1 MTRIAL
7 PQTWFWLFAAYLL
20 FGMHFFMHNPGGSGF
35 YLPFNMVGWIFVSLL
50 IAVGLW
56 QMTHNQRVRFSR
68 FHALCW
74 LVLGL
79 LFVPLLYP
87 NNTFADHAL
96 PRLAG
101 AAGGLLL
108 YFSLLQCR
116 FDLQQRRRLLYLLLA
131 GVSLEILLGLMQYY
145 LLEPGNGMGYNT
157 SVNRPYGIFQQPNV
171 MASFMATGLMLAC
184 YLGLDDKAH
193 RRDRL
198 FWLWLTTVL
207 FSTPLLLVLLQSR
220 TGQLAGVLGLL
231 LMLPLAW
238 QTNKKRL
245 FIGLGLVL
253 AGIVTALYSQSLSEG
268 VQRGI
273 EAYAN
278 PGYRKGYWQQGL
290 AMIQASPLFGFGYG
304 DFERQFM
311 EFYNASRVAEGRLPP
326 MEPNLAHPHNELL
339 LWGIEG
345 GLLPVLAILLA
356 VAGFIRLL
364 SKAPWRHGLALAA
377 LVWPIALHSQ
387 TEYPFYHS
395 LAHWVTLLV
404 LLYWVDTRLEQP
416 LERQFRPWLL
426 ARFTAVLLPALVIP
440 FMLSGLQTA
449 HVVTQY
455 ERGGYKEPE
464 LLLSASNPM
473 AWLTRLEFN
482 AMSLQLAVG
491 QAQQDNDALQAYA
504 TWAEQFVRHTPRA
517 NIYYNLVLALN
528 HLDEQARAERLLAE
542 ARHFYPGDPLL
553 KHDNISQALR
563 TLEDKRTSQAVGL
576 TPPPEQ
582 LGPGPELRDQKVKI
596 NG

>member
-1 MTRIAL
+1 MTRTAL
-7 PQTWFWLFAAYLL
+7 PQAWFWLFTAYLL

-56 QMTHNQRVRFSR
+56 QMTLNRAVRFSR

-87 NNTFADHAL
+87 NNEFADHAL

-116 FDLQQRRRLLYLLLA
+116 FDLVQRRRLLYLLLA
-131 GVSLEILLGLMQYY
+131 GVSLEILLGLVQFY
-145 LLEPGNGMGYNT
+145 LLEPGNRMGYNT
-157 SVNRPYGIFQQPNV
+157 QVNRPYGIFQQPNV
-171 MASFMATGLMLAC
+171 MASFVATGLMLAC
-184 YLGLDDKAH
+184 YLGVDDKQHH
-193 RRDRL
+193 RNRAC
-198 FWLWLTTVL
+198 WLWLAAVL
-207 FSTPLLLVLLQSR
+207 FTAPLLLMLLQSR
-220 TGQLAGVLGLL
+220 TGQLAAVLGLL
-231 LMLPLAW
+231 LLLPLAW
-238 QTNKKRL
+238 QTDKKRL

-253 AGIVTALYSQSLSEG
+253 AGIVAALYSQSLNEG
-268 VQRGI
+268 LQRGV
-273 EAYAN
+273 ESLAN

-290 AMIQASPLFGFGYG
+290 AMIQASPLFGYGYG

-326 MEPNLAHPHNELL
+326 MEPNLNHPHNELL
-339 LWGIEG
+339 FWGIEG
-345 GLLPVLAILLA
+345 GLLPVLGILLA
-356 VAGFIRLL
+356 SIGAIGMLCNTH
-364 SKAPWRHGLALAA
+364 WRHSLALAA

-395 LAHWVTLLV
+395 LIHWVTLLV
-404 LLYWVDTRLEQP
+404 LLYWIDSRLSSP
-416 LERQFRPWLL
+416 LERPFHPWLL

-449 HVVTQY
+449 HVVTRY
-455 ERGGYKEPE
+455 ERGGYQEPE

-491 QAQQDNDALQAYA
+491 QAQQDVEALKAYVS
-504 TWAEQFVRHTPRA
+504 WGEQFVRHTPRA

-528 HLDEQARAERLLAE
+528 QLNEPARAKRLLAE
-542 ARHFYPGDPLL
+542 ARHFYPDEPLL
-553 KHDNISQALR
+553 KQDNISKALR
-563 TLEDKRTSQAVGL
+563 SLDKGQSGQDADTTAMTSLPQ
-576 TPPPEQ
+576 P
-582 LGPGPELRDQKVKI
+582 
-596 NG
+596 